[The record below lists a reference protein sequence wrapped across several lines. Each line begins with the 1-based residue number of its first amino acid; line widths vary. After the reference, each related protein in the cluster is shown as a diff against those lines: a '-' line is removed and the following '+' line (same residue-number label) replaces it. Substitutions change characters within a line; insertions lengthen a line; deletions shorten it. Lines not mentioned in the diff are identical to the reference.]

1 MLSFGGRDNGN
12 IKENILN
19 NILLICYIIDIV
31 LTNVFSEDIF
41 CIIIKKIR
49 YENLE
54 NAYFRKN

>member
-41 CIIIKKIR
+41 CIIIEKFR

-54 NAYFRKN
+54 NEYFRKN

>member
-41 CIIIKKIR
+41 CIIIEKFR

-54 NAYFRKN
+54 NEYC

>member
-41 CIIIKKIR
+41 CIIIEKFR

-54 NAYFRKN
+54 NAYFIKN

>member
-41 CIIIKKIR
+41 CIIIEKIR

>member
-12 IKENILN
+12 IKENISN

-41 CIIIKKIR
+41 CMIIEKFR
-49 YENLE
+49 YKNLE

>member
-41 CIIIKKIR
+41 CIIIEKFR
-49 YENLE
+49 CENLE